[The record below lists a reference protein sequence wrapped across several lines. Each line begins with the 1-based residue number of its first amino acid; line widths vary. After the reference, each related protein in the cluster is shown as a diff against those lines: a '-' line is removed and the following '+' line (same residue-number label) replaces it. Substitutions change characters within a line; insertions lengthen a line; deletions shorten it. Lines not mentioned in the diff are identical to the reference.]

1 MRVIAGFP
9 GVGKS
14 TLCTQYHNVVDLDSA
29 LFEKNEQFA
38 ENYVNKIKE
47 ELQVPNRCVVVSVH
61 PPLLEKM
68 KEEGIPFY
76 LVYPGSSLK
85 EEFLVRYE
93 GRKDTKDFIK
103 QLDDNWFNYLN
114 GLHNFELCEDSTRIV
129 LERYENLNDVIRV
142 DLEKG
147 FLLK

>member
-1 MRVIAGFP
+1 MKVIAGFP

-14 TLCTQYHNVVDLDSA
+14 TLCTQYSNVVDLDSA
-29 LFEKNEQFA
+29 LFEKDEHFA
-38 ENYVNKIKE
+38 ENYVKKIKE
-47 ELQVPNRCVVVSVH
+47 ELQKPNRCVVVSVH

-76 LVYPGSSLK
+76 LVYPGSALK

-93 GRKDTKDFIK
+93 GRQDTKDFIK
-103 QLDDNWFNYLN
+103 QLNDNWFNYLN
-114 GLHNFELCEDSTRIV
+114 GLHNFELSEDSKRIV
-129 LERYENLNDVIRV
+129 LERYENLGDVIRV
-142 DLEKG
+142 DFEKG